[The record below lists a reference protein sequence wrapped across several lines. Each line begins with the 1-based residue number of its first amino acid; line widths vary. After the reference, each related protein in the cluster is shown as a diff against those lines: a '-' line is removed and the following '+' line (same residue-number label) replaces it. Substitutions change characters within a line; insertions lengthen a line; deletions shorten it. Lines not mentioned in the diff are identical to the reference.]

1 VSLKNCIKRS
11 KMRVFRRIY
20 MRRRLA
26 SGEYEASWVQIPNR
40 YIKKFG
46 KVSYEMDVAK
56 PNFYTF
62 SDFSFSVVNNDGYFS
77 GTENAM
83 SFWYGYLTRYRTLVK
98 VEAGYLD
105 TDDTEYPT
113 VSTLMIGIMTDDIKQ
128 NYDNSVELNARH
140 ISEVFNEIPA
150 GRIAGLG
157 STQTASDIVT
167 KIRDF
172 TDSNGVYVFQKYI
185 SSGAWNISVTTN
197 NYNMATSTSLEG
209 LTCWELMSKLAE
221 AENYVMYIARNGD
234 FYFNSRSVVASTPAF
249 TFAGIGESGQEYGH
263 NIMKRLSIDDGIS
276 KVYNRIRVK
285 MANDDTLTSYYTKQ
299 ETWNWADSS
308 SSFYYGVRT
317 YEYENDW
324 LNTAGAS
331 TIADNLYNEFRWPKL
346 ELEMDTKFVPQLNL
360 NDRVGVSYRTR
371 TAMGG
376 DLWGYFDWGYG
387 IWAAQAGFNIDI
399 SGSDY
404 KITSISHDLNQF
416 KSAVGIREI

>member
-1 VSLKNCIKRS
+1 
-11 KMRVFRRIY
+11 

-26 SGEYEASWVQIPNR
+26 SGEYEATWVQIPNR

-46 KVSYEMDVAK
+46 KVSFEMDVAK

-62 SDFSFSVVNNDGYFS
+62 SDFSFSVINNDGYFS

-83 SFWYGYLTRYRTLVK
+83 SFWYGTLTRYRTMVK
-98 VEAGYLD
+98 VEAGYTD

-113 VSTLMIGIMTDDIKQ
+113 TSTLFIGIMTDDIKQ
-128 NYDNSVELNARH
+128 NYDNSVELSARH
-140 ISEVFNEIPA
+140 ISEVFKEIPA
-150 GRIAGLG
+150 GNVSGLG
-157 STQTASDIVT
+157 VTQTASDIVT
-167 KIRDF
+167 KIRDHV
-172 TDSNGVYVFQKYI
+172 DANSIAIFQKYI
-185 SSGAWNISVTTN
+185 SIGAWDISTTTN

-209 LTCWELMSKLAE
+209 MTCWDLMTKLSE
-221 AENYVMYIARNGD
+221 AENYTMRISRDGN
-234 FYFNSRSVVASTPAF
+234 FYFNSRSVVASTPVF
-249 TFAGIGESGQEYGH
+249 VFAGIGESGQEYGH

-285 MANDDTLTSYYTKQ
+285 MGNEDTLTSYYTKE

-324 LNTAGAS
+324 LNTVGSS
-331 TIADNLYNEFRWPKL
+331 TIADNLYNEFRYPKL

-360 NDRVGVSYRTR
+360 NDRVAVSYRTR

-376 DLWGYFDWGYG
+376 DLWGYFNWGYG

-399 SGSDY
+399 SSNDY
-404 KITSISHDLNQF
+404 KVTSLQHDLNSF
-416 KSAVGIREI
+416 KSVVGIRQV

>member
-1 VSLKNCIKRS
+1 
-11 KMRVFRRIY
+11 

-26 SGEYEASWVQIPNR
+26 TGEYEASWVQVPNR

-46 KVSYEMDVAK
+46 KVSFEMDVAK

-83 SFWYGYLTRYRTLVK
+83 SFWYGTLTRYRTMVK
-98 VEAGYLD
+98 VEAGYID

-113 VSTLMIGIMTDDIKQ
+113 SSTLFIGIMTDDIKQ
-128 NYDNSVELNARH
+128 NYDNTVELNARH
-140 ISEVFNEIPA
+140 ISEVFKEIPA
-150 GRIAGLG
+150 GNIAGLG
-157 STQTASDIVT
+157 VTQTASDIVT
-167 KIRDF
+167 KIRDY
-172 TDSNGVYVFQKYI
+172 TDANSIAVFQKYI
-185 SSGAWNISVTTN
+185 SLGAWNISTTTN

-209 LTCWELMSKLAE
+209 LTCWDLMSKLSE
-221 AENYVMYIARNGD
+221 AENYTMRISRDGG
-234 FYFNSRSVVASTPAF
+234 FYFNSRSVVDSIPTF
-249 TFAGIGESGQEYGH
+249 RFAGIGESGPEYGH

-276 KVYNRIRVK
+276 KVYNRVRVK
-285 MANDDTLTSYYTKQ
+285 MANEDTLTSYYTKN

-324 LNTAGAS
+324 LNTVGAS
-331 TIADNLYNEFRWPKL
+331 AIADNLYNEFRYPKL

-360 NDRVGVSYRTR
+360 NDRVGVNYRTR

-376 DLWGYFDWGYG
+376 ELWGYFNWGYG

-399 SGSDY
+399 SSDDY
-404 KITSISHDLNQF
+404 KVTSLRHDLNSF